1 MGRMQIFF
9 YGDKTTASAS
19 RTILPKQS
27 YAVLRQRHA
36 VVWRR
41 SRSWCCESRGT
52 KSRRFKIHINTTVD
66 TVNKNYL

>member
-27 YAVLRQRHA
+27 YAVLPGDCSEHDDPGIILFVAQL
-36 VVWRR
+36 
-41 SRSWCCESRGT
+41 
-52 KSRRFKIHINTTVD
+52 NTTKRV
-66 TVNKNYL
+66 VRSEL